1 LPCASKEKKGG
12 HKVKNKKRGKASAAA
27 EVGAWRGVE
36 MVRWSGLPAAALDRD
51 PAGGLNQLTE
61 LWRKL
66 LLAAVARDATGLSVT
81 GCRSNAADLTGLGG
95 WVASQN
101 SGRLDPRIQ
110 RCGVMPLMAG
120 RPGLS
125 LPQGEGCSG
134 GVALA
139 ERAAEVAPYSGGD
152 ERRMRGRSMRQ
163 WGSGKPPML
172 WWTRG
177 EARGLSLTDVPKSL
191 HIRRGWARRGD
202 AVAGRTKS
210 GGRGARPEGCR

>member
-1 LPCASKEKKGG
+1 
-12 HKVKNKKRGKASAAA
+12 
-27 EVGAWRGVE
+27 

-163 WGSGKPPML
+163 WGSGKPPMV

-177 EARGLSLTDVPKSL
+177 EARGLSLTDVPKKSSYPET
-191 HIRRGWARRGD
+191 
-202 AVAGRTKS
+202 VGRDGVTR
-210 GGRGARPEGCR
+210 GRGAPRVVDEGRGQRAVANGRAKKSSYPERLGTTG